1 MFKWIIAA
9 CVALALIAVVVQN
22 AVNNTVVTA
31 NASGQHL
38 AGSMTQAS
46 PLPEETVINKH
57 VSPPARLTRTE
68 ERLTGRVPPLKEAPL
83 RDQILPQ

>member
-9 CVALALIAVVVQN
+9 GVALALMAVVVQN

-31 NASGQHL
+31 NASGEHL
-38 AGSMTQAS
+38 TGAMTQAS
-46 PLPEETVINKH
+46 LLPEEKVIHKQ